1 MRASPNP
8 GPLPQP
14 QLDGDVWDL
23 RFIENNYNP
32 DRSIQLSPEVLS
44 NPRHAVSRFMQTGL
58 GANPTFTTTS
68 GYVGRQ
74 QYFRYV
80 TFFSHLVFAMKYTS
94 LHEHGGPF
102 HVLLTTCWICG
113 KYLPDR
119 LQVLP
124 KAVETFDIAKYT
136 LSKPDLG
143 LSISLTM
150 SGYRA
155 LFHLTCEYSLTT
167 TPEPLLQ

>member
-1 MRASPNP
+1 
-8 GPLPQP
+8 
-14 QLDGDVWDL
+14 
-23 RFIENNYNP
+23 
-32 DRSIQLSPEVLS
+32 
-44 NPRHAVSRFMQTGL
+44 MQTGL

-80 TFFSHLVFAMKYTS
+80 MCFYHLALAMKYTA
-94 LHEHGGPF
+94 LHELRGSF
-102 HVLLTTCWICG
+102 HVLLTTDCICG

-119 LQVLP
+119 LQVPP
-124 KAVETFDIAKYT
+124 KAVETLAIANYT

-150 SGYRA
+150 LGYRA
-155 LFHLTCEYSLTT
+155 LFQSMTFDS
-167 TPEPLLQ
+167 

>member
-32 DRSIQLSPEVLS
+32 DRSIQLSPEALS

-58 GANPTFTTTS
+58 GVNPTFTTNS

-80 TFFSHLVFAMKYTS
+80 TFL
-94 LHEHGGPF
+94 
-102 HVLLTTCWICG
+102 
-113 KYLPDR
+113 
-119 LQVLP
+119 
-124 KAVETFDIAKYT
+124 
-136 LSKPDLG
+136 
-143 LSISLTM
+143 
-150 SGYRA
+150 
-155 LFHLTCEYSLTT
+155 
-167 TPEPLLQ
+167 

>member
-1 MRASPNP
+1 MRAPPNP

-58 GANPTFTTTS
+58 GANPTFTTNS

-80 TFFSHLVFAMKYTS
+80 TFLRRLVLSIKHTTLYYTDMVARCTS
-94 LHEHGGPF
+94 YSQHFLD
-102 HVLLTTCWICG
+102 C
-113 KYLPDR
+113 
-119 LQVLP
+119 LQVPL
-124 KAVETFDIAKYT
+124 KAVEALAVAKFT

-143 LSISLTM
+143 LSI
-150 SGYRA
+150 
-155 LFHLTCEYSLTT
+155 
-167 TPEPLLQ
+167 